1 VYVGL
6 SLEGMKC
13 CYLEFYT
20 PFETVRV
27 LCDRASYEDSKL
39 KAPPKP
45 CAGNQGTQITVEDLF
60 YNVSTRRKALKSIG
74 EEHNK
79 IADVVGRYAIHNA
92 HVGFTLKKQ
101 GESLADI
108 RTPPNS
114 TVVDNIRIIY
124 GSNIAK

>member
-1 VYVGL
+1 MY
-6 SLEGMKC
+6 
-13 CYLEFYT
+13 
-20 PFETVRV
+20 
-27 LCDRASYEDSKL
+27 DRASYEDSKL

-60 YNVSTRRKALKSIG
+60 YNVSTRRKALKSVA

-79 IADVVGRYAIHNA
+79 IADIVGRYAIHNSR
-92 HVGFTLKKQ
+92 VGFTLKKQ

-114 TVVDNIRIIY
+114 AVVDNIRTIY
-124 GSNIAK
+124 GNSIAR

>member
-1 VYVGL
+1 V
-6 SLEGMKC
+6 
-13 CYLEFYT
+13 
-20 PFETVRV
+20 
-27 LCDRASYEDSKL
+27 CDRASYVDSKL

-60 YNVSTRRKALKSIG
+60 YNVSTRRKALKSVS

-79 IADVVGRYAIHNA
+79 IAHVVECYAIHNA

-124 GSNIAK
+124 GNNIAK